1 MSATAFGV
9 ALSNTL
15 LGTVYTCYG
24 LMTIVDMKRGW
35 RDNGFRAACEM
46 GLMQRSQPKGQSVI
60 MNSGSGLAGPCRKG
74 SWEAEQRSPKG
85 GHVKH
90 SLRVIGFVTAISA
103 MSAILPP
110 ASAQTQPAKSTPPPA
125 TQAQPEKNTGE
136 KAKGAAKG
144 AAIGAATGGSAAKGA
159 VVGAGHSRREDRRT
173 ERKNK

>member
-1 MSATAFGV
+1 MDV
-9 ALSNTL
+9 
-15 LGTVYTCYG
+15 
-24 LMTIVDMKRGW
+24 
-35 RDNGFRAACEM
+35 
-46 GLMQRSQPKGQSVI
+46 
-60 MNSGSGLAGPCRKG
+60 GSGLAGHMPQG
-74 SWEAEQRSPKG
+74 ILGTEQRSPKG

-90 SLRVIGFVTAISA
+90 SLRVVGFVTVISV

-159 VVGAGHSRREDRRT
+159 VVGAGHSRREERRT